1 MDAFFASV
9 EEIEHP
15 ELRGHPLVIAG
26 NTLGDR
32 GVVSTANY
40 LAREFGVHSAM
51 PVAEARRLCPQANFV
66 PPSIGLYSRYSR
78 RIWEIIQEM
87 APAVERAG
95 MDEGYLDLGP
105 VSVDEAVAR
114 ARAIQ
119 ARVQHETQLTCSLG
133 IAMSKVVAKVASD
146 RDKPAGMTVVVPGE
160 EQAFLSPLPVR
171 ALPGVG
177 PKSEERLRALN
188 VSTIGELA
196 ALDDA
201 ALESTLTGKM
211 GQVLR
216 ERARGISSRSLD
228 APQPPVSYSEEETF
242 PADVH
247 DRERLHAEL
256 VRLAGHLA
264 ERLCVRGEA
273 AYTVSCKVR
282 YPDLS
287 IRTRTKTLSCA
298 TDDPRRIAE
307 VGYSLLLR
315 ALLDRDEP
323 LRLVGLRLSGLANE
337 YQMPLF

>member
-15 ELRGHPLVIAG
+15 ELRGHPLVVAG
-26 NTLGDR
+26 NALGR

-40 LAREFGVHSAM
+40 EARAFGVHSAM
-51 PVAEARRLCPQANFV
+51 PVGEARRLCPQANFV

-78 RIWEIIQEM
+78 RIWEIVQEM
-87 APAVERAG
+87 VSAVEQAG
-95 MDEGYLDLGP
+95 LDEAYLDLGP
-105 VSVDEAVAR
+105 VSIEEATAR

-119 ARVQHETQLTCSLG
+119 ARIQKETKLTCSIG
-133 IAMSKVVAKVASD
+133 IASSKVVAKVASD
-146 RDKPAGMTVVVPGE
+146 RDKPRGLTVVLPGE
-160 EQAFLSPLPVR
+160 ERAFLSPLPIR

-177 PKSEERLRALN
+177 PKSEERLRMLDI
-188 VSTIGELA
+188 SIIGDLA
-196 ALDDA
+196 ALDDEGIA
-201 ALESTLTGKM
+201 QALPGKI
-211 GQVLR
+211 GHALR
-216 ERARGISSRSLD
+216 ERAQGIGSRLLE

-264 ERLCVRGEA
+264 ERLATRDEA

-282 YPDLS
+282 YSDFS

-315 ALLDRDEP
+315 ALIDRDEP
-323 LRLVGLRLSGLANE
+323 LRLVGLRLSGLSNE